1 MTFAEPLL
9 LAGLLLV
16 PLALGAYILVQR
28 RHSLYVV
35 RFTNVEL
42 LTNLV
47 PRTPG
52 VRRHVPTALYL
63 GALTLLV
70 VALARPS
77 MTLQVPREEATV
89 MLTLDVSRSMTATDV
104 DPTRLAAAK
113 AAARDRA
120 HVARELR
127 RLRVRHVVLS
137 TSGGWLRSF
146 ADQLRIQGLLP

>member
-28 RHSLYVV
+28 RRSRYVV
-35 RFTNVEL
+35 RFTNVDL

-52 VRRHVPTALYL
+52 WRRHVPTALYL
-63 GALTLLV
+63 GAMTFLV

-89 MLTLDVSRSMTATDV
+89 MLTMDVSRSMTATDV
-104 DPTRLAAAK
+104 DPTRLAAA
-113 AAARDRA
+113 
-120 HVARELR
+120 
-127 RLRVRHVVLS
+127 
-137 TSGGWLRSF
+137 
-146 ADQLRIQGLLP
+146 